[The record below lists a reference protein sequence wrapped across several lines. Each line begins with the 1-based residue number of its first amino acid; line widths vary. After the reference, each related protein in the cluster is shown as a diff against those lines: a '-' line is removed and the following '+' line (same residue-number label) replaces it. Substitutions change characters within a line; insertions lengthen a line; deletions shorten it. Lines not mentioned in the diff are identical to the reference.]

1 MRARTFPLTAL
12 LAVRLAAADFEI
24 KNEAEFKKLLPQGV
38 KLQRLGGGMGFLEGP
53 TWRPADQ
60 ALIFSDIPNNELK
73 IWTAQFGINTL
84 RRPSNNSNG
93 NTIDPEG
100 RLVTAE
106 HSGRRV
112 SVTLENETVATLV
125 DQYNGKKLN
134 SPNDVVVRSDGTVWF
149 TDPDYGLGQNT
160 KEQEGNYVFRFDP
173 KAKQN
178 SVVSKDFDK
187 PNGICFSPDEKKLYV
202 ADSGKPRHI
211 RVFQVERDG
220 AVSNGKIFCKID
232 KGAPDGI
239 RCDVDGRI
247 WSSAGDGIQ
256 IFGADGAL
264 IGKIL
269 AAESPANLCFGG
281 PEGRTLFITARS
293 TLYSIPTLVTGTKRP
308 GK

>member
-24 KNEAEFKKLLPQGV
+24 KNEAEFKKPLPQGV
-38 KLQRLGGGMGFLEGP
+38 TLQRLVGDRGFVEGP
-53 TWRPADQ
+53 AWRPADQ

-84 RRPSNNSNG
+84 RRPSNNSDG

-187 PNGICFSPDEKKLYV
+187 PNGICFSPDENKLYV

-247 WSSAGDGIQ
+247 WSSAVDGIQ